1 MTTIELTA
9 EEMAFAGKIGFYR
22 DYENKQRSNIA
33 DYDTKRFNLTSLQ
46 AHRLGVM
53 CEVAVGKFLGLDML
67 KQPPEVWTGFVV
79 SEHYEFNKGPDILN
93 RFEVRRAN
101 VRTSPI
107 PLRKKDLEYSAQ
119 VVQVYVPYTQTADGI
134 SVPTQCELLGWSDS
148 VEDWPKAETPSWSK
162 NGQARVVHNK
172 RPMSDLEV
180 MV

>member
-1 MTTIELTA
+1 VIIELTQ
-9 EEMAFAGKIGFYR
+9 EEMAFAGKIGYYR

-53 CEVAVGKFLGLDML
+53 CEVAVGKHLGLDML
-67 KQPPEVWTGFVV
+67 KQPNEVWTGFVV

-93 RFEVRRAN
+93 RYEVRRAN

-107 PLRKKDLEYSAQ
+107 PLRKKDLEYNAL
-119 VVQVYVPYTQTADGI
+119 VVQVYVDYKQTTDGI
-134 SVPTQCELLGWSDS
+134 SVPSQCTLLGWSDAN
-148 VEDWPKAETPSWSK
+148 EDWATAEKPSWSK

-172 RPMSDLEV
+172 RDMSELV
-180 MV
+180 VTV